1 MAQSISKVYVDMV
14 ARTASFD
21 GPIKRSKKNLQGFG
35 LLAVTTGKK
44 LKALSSGFSSMA
56 LKAAAAALAI
66 RQIGRAIKGSIAP
79 SATLEENLNRVSSV
93 MGNLPTEAF
102 DALKK
107 KAREL
112 GRTTEF
118 TAGQAAG
125 GLRFLGMAGLSA
137 NEALQAIGPSLSLA
151 SAGAIDLGEAADHVT
166 NIMGQMGLSF
176 DQTER
181 AVDVLAKTTTSSN
194 TNVLELAEAFKFAGP
209 TARALGVDLEEIAAT
224 IGVLA
229 NSGLKAGIGTRALST
244 ALAGLASPEVGRK
257 LKDQLNIS
265 AFGDTGDFIGI
276 INLIEEMNKSF
287 EGMTKH
293 TRLAV
298 ISDVFGKNALQEM
311 DVLLTAGAGKLRSF
325 KTELLDAG
333 GSAKA
338 IAENNLKGLNG
349 QLKKLS
355 SAFQDVLISIGEAG
369 LLDLFS
375 ELARRA
381 TEFFKTLADSKVVFD
396 FFKGAAK
403 RMRTQ
408 IEFLITA
415 GKIFVLGFAGI
426 AIIVKKVMNNIVSWV
441 DAAIAGIVGAWRSS
455 MRFMANVILQFG
467 QESLASL
474 NLVLNGVESVLTA
487 VGRVSAF
494 GFRIDTSGMISS
506 LAGARAAINESFGG
520 FNETITANLAI
531 DENVLIPDVASI
543 QGTIDSVGDSLSE
556 FIKDQ
561 KGKLDLAWY
570 ILTKP
575 LEETVP
581 ESAKEAFVDVK
592 KTIKEFND
600 SDEVKELGEKAKEF
614 SRGWVRFGV
623 TMRDTLVDATINFK
637 TFGGFVDTILTKMR
651 ENIVKTLIL
660 GKADA
665 VGNRAGGLLDVIFSA
680 GTGNAIGGFFQN
692 LFKANGGP
700 VNGGSS
706 YVVGERGPELF
717 TPTSSGSITS
727 NAKMGQGGRSGQN
740 VLVNNYFDIRG
751 SDEETQKMIASSVR
765 VSVAMAVAEGQNL
778 KNRGVIR

>member
-35 LLAVTTGKK
+35 LIAVTTGNK

-56 LKAAAAALAI
+56 LKAAAAALAV
-66 RQIGRAIKGSIAP
+66 RQIGRAITGSIAP

-93 MGNLPTEAF
+93 MGNLPIEAF

-125 GLRFLGMAGLSA
+125 GLRYLGMAGLSA
-137 NEALQAIGPSLSLA
+137 KEALQAIGPSLSLA
-151 SAGAIDLGEAADHVT
+151 SAGSIDLGEAADHVT

-244 ALAGLASPEVGRK
+244 ALAGLASPEIGRK

-276 INLIEEMNKSF
+276 IKMIEEMNKSF
-287 EGMTKH
+287 EGMTKR

-311 DVLLTAGAGKLRSF
+311 DVLLTAGADKLRSF
-325 KTELLDAG
+325 KAELLNAG

-349 QLKKLS
+349 QLKKMS
-355 SAFQDVLISIGEAG
+355 SAFQDVLISIGESG
-369 LLDLFS
+369 FLELFS

-381 TEFFKTLADSKVVFD
+381 TEFFKTLADSRVVFD
-396 FFKGAAK
+396 FFKASAK

-408 IEFLITA
+408 IEFLIYV
-415 GKIFVLGFAGI
+415 GKIWILGWAGVAI
-426 AIIVKKVMNNIVSWV
+426 AIKTVMNNIVSWI
-441 DAAIAGIVGAWRSS
+441 DTAIASIVGAWRSS
-455 MRFMANVILQFG
+455 MRFMANVILHFG
-467 QESLASL
+467 KTSLAAI
-474 NLVLNGVESVLTA
+474 NLVLEGVESVLTA
-487 VGRVSAF
+487 VGNASVF
-494 GFRIDTSGMISS
+494 GFSVDTSGITSS
-506 LAGARAAINESFGG
+506 LANVRAAINKSLGG
-520 FNETITANLAI
+520 FNKTITAKLAI
-531 DENVLIPDVASI
+531 DDTDLPSI
-543 QGTIDSVGDSLSE
+543 QGAIDSFGDWVSG

-561 KGKLDLAWY
+561 KDKVDGAFYFLTEKLEDTL
-570 ILTKP
+570 
-575 LEETVP
+575 P
-581 ESAKEAFVDVK
+581 ESAEEAFENVK
-592 KTIKEFND
+592 KTIQEFND
-600 SDEVKELGEKAKEF
+600 SSEVKELGEKAKEF
-614 SRGWVRFGV
+614 SKGWVRFGV
-623 TMRDTLVDATINFK
+623 TMRETLVDATINFK
-637 TFGGFVDTILTKMR
+637 TFGGFVDTILKKMR
-651 ENIVKTLIL
+651 ENIVKTLLL

-665 VGNRAGGLLDVIFSA
+665 VGNRAGGILGSIFSA
-680 GTGNAIGGFFQN
+680 GSGNAIGGFFQN

-765 VSVAMAVAEGQNL
+765 ISVAMAVAEGQNL

>member
-1 MAQSISKVYVDMV
+1 
-14 ARTASFD
+14 
-21 GPIKRSKKNLQGFG
+21 
-35 LLAVTTGKK
+35 
-44 LKALSSGFSSMA
+44 
-56 LKAAAAALAI
+56 
-66 RQIGRAIKGSIAP
+66 
-79 SATLEENLNRVSSV
+79 V
-93 MGNLPTEAF
+93 MGNLPIEAF

-125 GLRFLGMAGLSA
+125 GLRYLGMAGLSA
-137 NEALQAIGPSLSLA
+137 KEALQAIGPSLSLA
-151 SAGAIDLGEAADHVT
+151 SAGSIDLGEAADHVT

-244 ALAGLASPEVGRK
+244 ALAGLASPEIGRK

-276 INLIEEMNKSF
+276 IKMIEEMNKSF
-287 EGMTKH
+287 EGMTKR

-311 DVLLTAGAGKLRSF
+311 DVLLTAGADKLRSF
-325 KTELLDAG
+325 KAELLNAG

-349 QLKKLS
+349 QLKKMS
-355 SAFQDVLISIGEAG
+355 SAFQDVLISIGESG
-369 LLDLFS
+369 FLELFS

-381 TEFFKTLADSKVVFD
+381 TEFFKTLADSRVVFD
-396 FFKGAAK
+396 FFKASAK

-408 IEFLITA
+408 IEFLIYV
-415 GKIFVLGFAGI
+415 GKIWILGWAGVAI
-426 AIIVKKVMNNIVSWV
+426 AIKTVMNNIVSWI
-441 DAAIAGIVGAWRSS
+441 DTAIASIVGAWRSS
-455 MRFMANVILQFG
+455 MRFMANVILHFG
-467 QESLASL
+467 KTSLAAI
-474 NLVLNGVESVLTA
+474 NLVLEGVESVLTA
-487 VGRVSAF
+487 VGNASVF
-494 GFRIDTSGMISS
+494 GFSVDTSGITSS
-506 LAGARAAINESFGG
+506 LANVRAAINKSLGG
-520 FNETITANLAI
+520 FNKTITAKLAI
-531 DENVLIPDVASI
+531 DDTDLPSI
-543 QGTIDSVGDSLSE
+543 QGAIDSFGDWVSG

-561 KGKLDLAWY
+561 KDKVDGAFYFLTEKLEDTL
-570 ILTKP
+570 
-575 LEETVP
+575 P
-581 ESAKEAFVDVK
+581 ESAEEAFENVK
-592 KTIKEFND
+592 KTIQEFND
-600 SDEVKELGEKAKEF
+600 SSEVKELGEKAKEF
-614 SRGWVRFGV
+614 SKGWVRFGV
-623 TMRDTLVDATINFK
+623 TMRETLVDATINFK
-637 TFGGFVDTILTKMR
+637 TFGGFVDTILKKMR
-651 ENIVKTLIL
+651 ENIVKTLLL

-665 VGNRAGGLLDVIFSA
+665 VGNRAGGILGSIFSA
-680 GTGNAIGGFFQN
+680 GSGNAIGGFFQN

-727 NAKMGQGGRSGQN
+727 NAKMGQGGRIGQN

-765 VSVAMAVAEGQNL
+765 ISVAMAVAEGQNL